1 MKCSK
6 SSPSALENVRMKLV
20 IHSDDGDDHDY
31 DDDEAVEGDDVDGD
45 NGCYVYLSAHNTGGK
60 CRDENCRPPAR

>member
-1 MKCSK
+1 
-6 SSPSALENVRMKLV
+6 MKLV
-20 IHSDDGDDHDY
+20 IHSDDDDDHDY

-45 NGCYVYLSAHNTGGK
+45 NGCYVYLSALSTGGE